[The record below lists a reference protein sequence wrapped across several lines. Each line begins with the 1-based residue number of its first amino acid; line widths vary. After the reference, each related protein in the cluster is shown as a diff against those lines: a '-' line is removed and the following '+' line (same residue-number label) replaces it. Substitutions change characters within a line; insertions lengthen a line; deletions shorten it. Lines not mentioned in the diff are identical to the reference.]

1 MLIDIHMHTTRYS
14 GCAKASPDE
23 MMTAAVA
30 AGLGAVVITEHHVT
44 WGVDEI
50 EALRRAHPRLRIFR
64 GMEIT
69 TDRGRADILVL
80 GVSRPEVL
88 ERDMRPHD
96 AVRRIRSAGGTSVLA
111 HPFRLKSAIP
121 AEFLAEPPDA
131 YEVMSFNMLT
141 YARRQAASLRELWPG
156 AHPLVASDAHN
167 THGLGAYALEVDD
180 GVRDEADLA
189 QVVRAGE
196 FRTVTDYGRLQERY
210 VFWQGIQDK
219 VRAAAAGGSSFNLV
233 RRETRLNHPLVQFV
247 MNGGDLL
254 EG

>member
-14 GCAKASPDE
+14 ECAKASPDE
-23 MMTAAVA
+23 MMEAAVA
-30 AGLGAVVITEHHVT
+30 AGLDAVVITEHHVT
-44 WGVDEI
+44 WGLDEI

-80 GVSRPEVL
+80 GVNRPEVL

-96 AVRRIRSAGGTSVLA
+96 AVRRIRAAGGASVLA
-111 HPFRLKSAIP
+111 HPFRLMSAIP
-121 AEFLAEPPDA
+121 TEFLAEPPDA
-131 YEVMSFNMLT
+131 YEVMSFNMLA
-141 YARRQAASLRELWPG
+141 YARRQAVSLRALLPA

-167 THGLGAYALEVDD
+167 THGLGAYALQVDD
-180 GVRDEADLA
+180 AIRDEADLA

-210 VFWQGIQDK
+210 VYWKGMQDK
-219 VRAAAAGGSSFNLV
+219 VLAAAGGSSFNLV
-233 RRETRLNHPLVQFV
+233 RRQTGLNRPLVQFV